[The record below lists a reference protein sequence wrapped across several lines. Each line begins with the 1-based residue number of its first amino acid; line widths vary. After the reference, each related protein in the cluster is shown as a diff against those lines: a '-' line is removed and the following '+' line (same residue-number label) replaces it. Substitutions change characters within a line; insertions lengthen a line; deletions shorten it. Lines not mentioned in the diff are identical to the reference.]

1 MFEHVGFKA
10 ANRPAGETWLRRVP
24 RALKELNMSE
34 LHISDGEAGRFV
46 CGFTLIELM
55 ITVAIVTILAMIA
68 IPAYQAQLV
77 KGRRS
82 AAEST
87 LLDIAQREQ
96 QYLLDQRSYAAT
108 VTALGTSIPVSV
120 IPYYVVAIAPT
131 VGPPPA
137 FIATATPIPGTAQ
150 ASDYTLTIDNT
161 GAKTPAGTW

>member
-1 MFEHVGFKA
+1 MGKFNIK
-10 ANRPAGETWLRRVP
+10 T
-24 RALKELNMSE
+24 K
-34 LHISDGEAGRFV
+34 EAGRLR
-46 CGFTLIELM
+46 GFTLIELM
-55 ITVAIVTILAMIA
+55 IAIVIVAILATIA

-108 VTALGTSIPVSV
+108 VAALSTTIPVSV
-120 IPYYVVAIAPT
+120 TPYYTITIVPT

-137 FIATATPIPGTAQ
+137 FTATATPIPGTAQ
-150 ASDYTLTIDNT
+150 AGDVTLTIDNT
-161 GAKTPAGTW
+161 GAKTPAGMW